1 MNTLIYLL
9 AAGFCFGLALR
20 TWASERQDPVR
31 RSFMVLGVLAGTMYT
46 GFALFLLP
54 GMGMARYLQSGV
66 VAFLPAALMGFL
78 DRLLGDPQAP
88 ASRAA
93 RRLWGTAPVVAVGF
107 LVTDILFYQD
117 VPRASPAEVL
127 LGIYTYGGLLLCVQR
142 LVAELRASRN
152 RVEQARL
159 RYLLVLLC
167 CAVGLTLMED
177 LLRGLGPAP
186 RLSAHGLTHRGAEL
200 QGLMPPLGAVATTL
214 FLYFLYQVLRL
225 TRLLDLHEIF
235 SRLFTL
241 GVAGLLLVFV
251 DGVSVLWLG
260 GLSANPI
267 HGTFQIF
274 LASVLFL
281 ALYDPLRQR
290 IEALADQWFN
300 IRGRRLEATL
310 AEIDRELA
318 RTITLHGLER
328 ALVGR
333 LFDSG
338 RAPLVTLYLRDPDSG
353 VYRLTLQKGTTDHP
367 LTHTISARPFTEGFQ
382 RGERAYVR
390 ADLEQRVRRRGAG
403 HEEAAARLRTLDSMD
418 ADLVISVHSGE
429 FVLGWLA
436 LKDEAWSDG
445 FSREEV
451 HRLVDTVDRA
461 THVLENIA
469 AVEQAK
475 EQHRLAALGTMAAGL
490 AHEIRNPLA
499 GIKGAA
505 QYLETEQD
513 PAVVAEFLQI
523 IIGETNRLNAVVD
536 QFLNYSR
543 PFVVRAEPAD
553 INDLV
558 HATLDLVRAGDLPPD
573 IRLVEELQA
582 DLPMAEVDPDKV
594 RQVLLNL
601 VQNAVQVLGD
611 AGSVTVRTG
620 HSRLRARDGS
630 IAPAVE
636 IAVIDDGPG
645 IHPEDRDK
653 LFIPFFTTR
662 SDGTGLGL
670 PISRRLVEAH
680 DGELLVRSMPG
691 RGATFLVRL
700 PLAQARSA
708 PLGAS
713 GPA

>member
-20 TWASERQDPVR
+20 TWAGERQDPAR
-31 RSFMVLGVLAGTMYT
+31 RSFMVLGVLAGVMYA
-46 GFALFLLP
+46 GFAVFLLP

-78 DRLLGDPQAP
+78 DRLLGDENAP
-88 ASRAA
+88 ASPAA
-93 RRLWGTAPVVAVGF
+93 RRLWGTAPLVAAGF
-107 LVTDILFYQD
+107 LITDILLYRD
-117 VPRASPAEVL
+117 VPRASPSEVM

-167 CAVGLTLMED
+167 CAVGLTLLED

-186 RLSAHGLTHRGAEL
+186 QLSAHGLTHRGSEL

-214 FLYFLYQVLRL
+214 FLYFLHQVLLL

-241 GVAGLLLVFV
+241 AIAGLLLVFV
-251 DGVSVLWLG
+251 DGIAVLWLG
-260 GLSANPI
+260 GLSENPI

-300 IRGRRLEATL
+300 IRGRRLELTL
-310 AEIDRELA
+310 DEIDRELA
-318 RTITLHGLER
+318 RAISLDGLDR
-328 ALVGR
+328 ALVAR
-333 LFDSG
+333 LTESG
-338 RAPLVTLYLRDPDSG
+338 RAPLVTLYLRDPDTG
-353 VYRLTLQKGTTDHP
+353 VYRLTIQKGSTDQP

-390 ADLEQRVRRRGAG
+390 TDLQHQLRRRGVG

-445 FSREEV
+445 FSHDEV
-451 HRLVDTVDRA
+451 DRLVDTVDRA

-505 QYLETEQD
+505 QYLEAEQD
-513 PAVVAEFLQI
+513 PTVVAEFLQI
-523 IIGETNRLNAVVD
+523 IIGETNRLNTVVD
-536 QFLNYSR
+536 QFLHYSR

-553 INDLV
+553 VNALV
-558 HATLDLVRAGDLPPD
+558 RRTLDLVRAGDLPPD
-573 IRLVEELQA
+573 IHIVEELQA
-582 DLPMAEVDPDKV
+582 DLPMAEVDPDKI

-601 VQNAVQVLGD
+601 VHNAVQVLGD
-611 AGSVTVRTG
+611 AGTVTLRTG

-630 IAPAVE
+630 IAPAIE

-645 IHPEDRDK
+645 IHRQDLDK

-680 DGELLVRSMPG
+680 GGELLVRSLSG
-691 RGATFLVRL
+691 RGATFLVRV

-708 PLGAS
+708 PVAAS
-713 GPA
+713 G